1 MRLIVTE
8 MREDLSLSYNMN
20 NNKFSDDEEDNDKGQ
35 KENILPKHFLSVH
48 NIQIEI
54 PISWFLKSFLPTF

>member
-20 NNKFSDDEEDNDKGQ
+20 NNKFSDDEEDNGKGQ
-35 KENILPKHFLSVH
+35 KEYILSKHFLSA
-48 NIQIEI
+48 
-54 PISWFLKSFLPTF
+54 

>member
-8 MREDLSLSYNMN
+8 MREDLTLSYNIN

-35 KENILPKHFLSVH
+35 KENILPKHFLSA
-48 NIQIEI
+48 
-54 PISWFLKSFLPTF
+54 

>member
-8 MREDLSLSYNMN
+8 MREDLPLSYNIN

-35 KENILPKHFLSVH
+35 KHFLSA
-48 NIQIEI
+48 
-54 PISWFLKSFLPTF
+54 